1 MPPSLEDLI
10 LDLKIQVLEEKRA
23 ELCKNLT
30 AIEHFPYLRSKYILT
45 LEDEEVIKQ
54 ELTSKQKNSK
64 FLDLLIKRG
73 PKAFDELVKSILEI
87 KTQVFLAEMLNKTYE
102 EKRRMLQAVID
113 KDSHKCAT
121 SNKTLSKSEPFPQST
136 HPVHDPVKH
145 NMASIQLNVDT
156 LSLPTPE
163 MKQNVV
169 CHNSEGIEHSE
180 LVGIRPQKK
189 KSDA

>member
-1 MPPSLEDLI
+1 MPPSLEELI

-30 AIEHFPYLRSKYILT
+30 AFEHFPYLRSKYILT

-64 FLDLLIKRG
+64 FLDILIKRG

-102 EKRRMLQAVID
+102 EKRRMLQVIN
-113 KDSHKCAT
+113 KDSKKLAT
-121 SNKTLSKSEPFPQST
+121 SDEACSKLEPFSQTT
-136 HPVHDPVKH
+136 HPVPNPAKH

-163 MKQNVV
+163 KKQNIV

-180 LVGIRPQKK
+180 LVGRKTQKQD
-189 KSDA
+189 SYA